1 MKTGKKDHMRI
12 GKIVIVM
19 CAAVGVSGA
28 LAETGPAKDS
38 ALQTLSTDGFSIGID
53 NTGCIRSMTD
63 AGKKSYSPAN
73 CADPI
78 LSVVEGGKTY
88 GPKLAVWSGK
98 EVELAYENG
107 VKAKCAVS
115 AKPTHLTFE
124 LLSVAPKEKV
134 EMVIWGPYTST
145 ANQKAGAMTGLLWDD
160 KFGTGLQVLNTKT
173 LYRAPGQPENVLSA
187 YCRDHERPTDAS
199 AYGHTFKASFPGE
212 GVAGSKIALFG
223 CAANKMLSMIE
234 AIELAEGLPHVTL
247 NGKWVKA
254 LPGVPYLGFEFG
266 EDTIDQFIK
275 VAQDAGIPFIYHPS
289 PWETWGHFEPKKAQF
304 PNGRAGFKA
313 CVDKAHK
320 AGLRVGVHSLGTFIT
335 ADDAYVTPKAD
346 PRLASSGG
354 SKLSKAVAEK
364 DNVIE
369 VADAAAFSAPGQKK
383 IIRIGTELVTYGDVK
398 GAAPATL
405 EGCQRGAFGTRVEAH
420 PAGTAVD
427 RLVATDFFSPIF
439 LGNREL
445 NHEIAQ
451 RAAHN
456 CIEWNLDKYEF
467 DGVEGTLSCGLDY
480 AIPDFVKAWYDAL
493 GPRKGKVMLGGS
505 GLDNYT
511 NHIMD
516 CVNWGE
522 PWGAEFRKGMLD
534 YRFMRMDQYRR
545 NLLPHMLGQ
554 YAAQMFAVAGDAPA
568 ESSRCRV
575 EDVEWLMALRCGH
588 DAGFSLT
595 FTPDWNAYLRGK
607 KTSPIA
613 SLMMPNIDELTK
625 AMHAW
630 QSAYDANAF
639 PEDVKTLIGDRNR
652 EFHMIENGPASWTL
666 YPLHVATGTLEAA
679 TRVIK
684 TDNPHES
691 APVHFVIFNA
701 GSPVSKLALK
711 LPGNVTVPLEG
722 AEIKGE
728 EIIRYTGGEVAVI
741 YGRNWNVLR
750 TMKVDA
756 KLLTL
761 AKGPAEIAVDWSG
774 DDKVKLT
781 AEIRLVGPAR
791 QLTPQK

>member
-1 MKTGKKDHMRI
+1 MKI
-12 GKIVIVM
+12 GLNMIVAYVAI
-19 CAAVGVSGA
+19 GVSGS
-28 LAETGPAKDS
+28 LAETGTAKDFTM
-38 ALQTLSTDGFSIGID
+38 QTLSTDGFSIGID
-53 NTGCIRSMTD
+53 NTGHIRSMTD
-63 AGKKSYSPAN
+63 ASKISYSPAN
-73 CADPI
+73 QACPI
-78 LSVVEGGKTY
+78 LGIVVAGKTY
-88 GPKLAVWSGK
+88 APTGAVWSGK
-98 EVELAYENG
+98 ELELSYEPG
-107 VKAKCAVS
+107 VKAKVEVA
-115 AKPTHLTFE
+115 AKPTHITFE
-124 LLSVAPKEKV
+124 LLSLTPNEKV

-145 ANQKAGAMTGLLWDD
+145 ANQRAGAMTGLLWGD

-187 YCRDHERPTDAS
+187 YCRDRERPTDAS
-199 AYGHTFKASFPGE
+199 AYGHTFKSSFPGE

-223 CAANKMLSMIE
+223 CAANQMLSMIE
-234 AIELAEGLPHVTL
+234 AIELAESLPHVTL

-289 PWETWGHFEPKKAQF
+289 AWETWGHFEPKKAQF
-304 PNGRAGFKA
+304 PNGREGFKA

-320 AGLRVGVHSLGTFIT
+320 AGLRVGVHTLGTFIT
-335 ADDAYVTPKAD
+335 SDDAYVTPKAD
-346 PRLASSGG
+346 PRLACSGG
-354 SKLSKAVAEK
+354 SKLSKAVAEREI
-364 DNVIE
+364 VIE
-369 VADAAAFSAPGQKK
+369 VTDGAAFSAPGQKK
-383 IIRIGTELVTYGDVK
+383 IIRIGTELVSYGGVK
-398 GAAPATL
+398 GSAPATL
-405 EGCQRGAFGTRVEAH
+405 EGCERGAFGTTIEAH
-420 PAGTAVD
+420 LAGTAVD
-427 RLVATDFFSPIF
+427 RLIATDFFTPIF

-451 RAAHN
+451 RAANN

-467 DGVEGTLSCGLDY
+467 DGVEGTMSCGLDY
-480 AIPDFVKAWYDAL
+480 AIPDFVKTWYDAL
-493 GPRKGKVMLGGS
+493 GHKKGKVMLGGS

-534 YRFMRMDQYRR
+534 YRFMRMDQYRN

-554 YAAQMFAVAGDAPA
+554 YAAQMYAVASDAPA
-568 ESSRCRV
+568 ESSRCRA

-613 SLMMPNIDELTK
+613 ALMMPNIDELAK

-630 QSAYDANAF
+630 ETAYQANAF
-639 PEDVKTLIGDRNR
+639 PADVKTLIGDRNR
-652 EFHMIENGPASWTL
+652 EFHMVENGPASWTL
-666 YPLHVATGTLEAA
+666 YPLHVASGNIEAA
-679 TRVIK
+679 TRIIK
-684 TDNPHES
+684 TDNPHEN
-691 APVHFVIFNA
+691 APVNFVIFNL

-722 AEIKGE
+722 AEMNGE
-728 EIIRYTGGEVAVI
+728 EIIRYTGGEDAVI
-741 YGRNWNVLR
+741 YGRNWNKLR
-750 TMKVDA
+750 TVKVNA

-761 AKGPAEIAVDWSG
+761 AKGPAEIAVDWAG
-774 DDKVKLT
+774 DDHVKLT